1 MHEARGSL
9 RVSSTVVGVNV
20 FEIEGTILLV
30 VTLAMIGIKIFAL
43 VTSLMFTPDHY
54 RAADK
59 LTKQAWVAI
68 LGLGVVAAVLLVGS
82 PLGILNLA
90 FAIAAF
96 VYLADV
102 RPALRGLHQR

>member
-1 MHEARGSL
+1 M
-9 RVSSTVVGVNV
+9 VPVNI
-20 FEIEGTILLV
+20 FQIEGHILLV
-30 VTLAMIGIKIFAL
+30 VTLIMIGVKIFAL

-59 LTKQAWVAI
+59 LTKPTWVAI
-68 LGLGVVAAVLLVGS
+68 LGLGVAAAVLLVSS

-96 VYLADV
+96 VFLADV